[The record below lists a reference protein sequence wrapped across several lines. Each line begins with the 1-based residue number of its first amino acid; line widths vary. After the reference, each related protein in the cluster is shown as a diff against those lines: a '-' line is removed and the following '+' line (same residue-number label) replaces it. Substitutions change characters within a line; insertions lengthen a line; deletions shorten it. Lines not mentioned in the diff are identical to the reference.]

1 MTQPP
6 DPADPAGLP
15 DLPDDARP
23 EDRPMAA
30 TSRAVPDHPIPVS
43 TRPAIPFLA
52 AGATFAAACAMLGVG
67 AVSRAQGFD
76 RISPATS
83 FTSLILMAATLG
95 ALVSWL
101 REGGLVLAW
110 NALGI
115 AIALLVI
122 GLLNVGAIVA
132 FPVALIGLALA
143 AWPRGAERVGLVPC
157 GIALIG
163 GLGLI
168 PTALGLARA
177 VRWLAGMA

>member
-6 DPADPAGLP
+6 DPADPA

-23 EDRPMAA
+23 KDSPMAA
-30 TSRAVPDHPIPVS
+30 TSRAVTDRPISTS

-67 AVSRAQGFD
+67 MVSRAQGFD

-83 FTSLILMAATLG
+83 GTALILMAAAIG

-122 GLLNVGAIVA
+122 GILNVGAIAA

-143 AWPRGAERVGLVPC
+143 AWPRGTERVGVVPC

-163 GLGLI
+163 GIGLI
-168 PTALGLARA
+168 PGVLGLARA
-177 VRWLAGMA
+177 IRWLEAVL